1 MFVCRERARE
11 RERERARI
19 WRKDKVLSNCAQ
31 HSGLAMHTDANA
43 SALLSD
49 EVLQLSS
56 GIALLG
62 TAELA
67 GGLCSMI
74 SEVRQECN
82 AMQCSCVGCAK
93 IADFWLM
100 NCVPERKLGP
110 RTLDFRL
117 FRLLFR
123 RERRFHSKS
132 VTPGTTPSRRSNR
145 WMLLAMPDR

>member
-67 GGLCSMI
+67 GGTLLDDFR
-74 SEVRQECN
+74 SETR
-82 AMQCSCVGCAK
+82 MQCSCVGCAK

-110 RTLDFRL
+110 RTLDFRH
-117 FRLLFR
+117 FRLLG
-123 RERRFHSKS
+123 S
-132 VTPGTTPSRRSNR
+132 
-145 WMLLAMPDR
+145 